1 MLNFESFLLE
11 AAEKSKAIKHLTHL
25 GGEAQFVSSK
35 ETSADLKRLEDLHHH
50 LSGEKSTVQSIGVKA
65 DGSPSF
71 EMGHTLNPA
80 TGNKEFGVAYK
91 GAAKGYAFTQQD
103 VKDKFGHSPGLASK
117 MSQLLE
123 HGGKVMSPIHGIV
136 QGDFMGSKKDG
147 TIKEEGDK
155 ITHKENLIQ
164 YGYDKKSDEG
174 KALKKAKIS
183 VSLHTRLNGD
193 TPEYN
198 IDTDKLYQHN
208 DVHIFNNKLGRKG
221 INYSAEDK
229 NEFNKNFSKA
239 NEHLAAIPN
248 HDEMIAGQTD
258 HLQTY
263 INKTVREGK
272 GPTSAGY
279 RTHLKAR
286 LQKDVDSVKRP
297 ENKLKKSI
305 AMQNTLSGVDGN
317 KRGFDNLF
325 TAHKHLDKA
334 KNVVLRS
341 LENSGQNQ
349 EHTINGKPTN
359 PEGFVVG
366 YRDGSVSKV
375 VNRSK
380 EGFSGQNLNK

>member
-1 MLNFESFLLE
+1 MLKFESFLLE
-11 AAEKSKAIKHLTHL
+11 ATEKSKAIKHLTHL

-35 ETSADLKRLEDLHHH
+35 ETKTDLRRLEDLHKH
-50 LSGEKSTVQSIGVKA
+50 LGGEKSSVQSIGVKA

-80 TGNKEFGVAYK
+80 TGEKQFGVAYK
-91 GAAKGYAFTQQD
+91 GAAKGYAFTQ
-103 VKDKFGHSPGLASK
+103 KDIQEKFGHSPGLASK
-117 MSQLLE
+117 LGQLLE
-123 HGGKVMSPIHGIV
+123 HGSKVVSSIHGIV

-147 TIKEEGDK
+147 TITEEDGK
-155 ITHKENLIQ
+155 ITHKENLIK
-164 YGYDKKSDEG
+164 YGYDKNSDEG

-183 VSLHTRLNGD
+183 ISLHTRLNGA

-208 DVHIFNNKLGRKG
+208 DVHMFNNKLGRKG

-229 NEFNKNFSKA
+229 TEFEKNFSKA
-239 NEHLAAIPN
+239 NEHLSAIPN

-263 INKTVREGK
+263 INKTVREGR
-272 GPTSAGY
+272 GPTSTGY
-279 RTHLKAR
+279 RNHLKAR

-305 AMQNTLSGVDGN
+305 AMQNTLSGVDAN
-317 KRGFDNLF
+317 KRGFDHLF

-334 KNVVLRS
+334 KNVLLRS